1 MLDPGRKPGRAARPH
16 GADRAEGQGRSPLLG
31 GPPPALTAALPAGDP
46 APSTSRP
53 ATGACPRVCLC
64 CDSSSGRHVLGS
76 PGSHPPWVT
85 ASVPT
90 AGFASCVLICHLLVS
105 TRGGSSSIGGEGA
118 WPALVERMA
127 RRAGDGTNRAVQW
140 PKRSAAHRSR
150 TRLVPGSGTFPAGR
164 ALTAHLQPE
173 RGVR

>member
-31 GPPPALTAALPAGDP
+31 GPPPALPAALPAGDP

-76 PGSHPPWVT
+76 PGSHPPWMT

-105 TRGGSSSIGGEGA
+105 TRGGSSSIGGGLGQRSWSG
-118 WPALVERMA
+118 WPGGRVTA
-127 RRAGDGTNRAVQW
+127 RTV
-140 PKRSAAHRSR
+140 RSNGRNGVLLTEIGPGWSR
-150 TRLVPGSGTFPAGR
+150 VLEPSRPAE
-164 ALTAHLQPE
+164 P
-173 RGVR
+173 